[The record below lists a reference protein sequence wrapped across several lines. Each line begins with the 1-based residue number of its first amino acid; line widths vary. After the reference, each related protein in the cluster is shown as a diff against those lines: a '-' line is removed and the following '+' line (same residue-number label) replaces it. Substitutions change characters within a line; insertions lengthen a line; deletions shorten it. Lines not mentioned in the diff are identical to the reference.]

1 MWPSL
6 FHATLSHDKTAHNVD
21 ISQRYLMTILVLML
35 FIAGTNSDQIDE
47 DYEPKRSLLPSPTSS
62 SLLVCT
68 LMDGSIISL
77 QAKSGEVVSFFST
90 GRELVTADASSSG
103 RIVVPDLQG
112 NLYWHKT
119 MQLLPATIAEIL
131 KSPLQTCLSDYDTIN
146 VGDECGIITGTKLT
160 SLYGLDASTGSL
172 LWTTHTRSSPQ
183 NSSKVVVL
191 QRDDFFVQ
199 QISTATGYQLWNVT
213 LGEFSAL
220 DFSNNPEATNK
231 AYLSGE
237 NDFLKRIE
245 GSKEEEKHDENEDD
259 QVMPFIS
266 FDSQGQVLTVL
277 DPHNHQILWRRQF
290 PKVISRVYGLHEGK
304 WMPLE
309 IFQEPLTIGESD
321 WESDIVPVL
330 LPATP
335 NSGDINTELLFRQKL
350 AQLMWQDKSLTL
362 YQDFVFHKPQL
373 LPANPMSKKDNEQSF
388 VIPND
393 GNSYHESFPSDPDN
407 LSTIPILSPD
417 IVPPSGGLFLSWT
430 ILASL
435 ALSLICATVVIIWLY
450 ERKKKKWLATPT
462 LTAQDGKQY
471 IPRLELERNASV
483 NPLDLSQSS
492 RSSMVRRSLSLPLI
506 SREKPSETKDGDEK
520 LCSSSTENAHER
532 PAEKKLNH
540 EVFPL
545 QQQQQLIA
553 TDAEP
558 SNLNGIPLVRYSRY
572 RAEFKEVSVLGK
584 GGFGSVFVCE
594 NVLDGRK
601 YAVKKIAI
609 QICDDPLLTRDRLEK
624 VLREVKILALLDHP
638 NIVRYYTAWLEVEE
652 DKEERR
658 EQNESFDDEYYLTN
672 QKFLSKCYSS
682 SLLLNNKSERQ
693 SQRGKA
699 PLKEKADNPLGWNN
713 FLHDISQTSFSK
725 RESLESLEEYGFHF
739 ERSEGEQLQKVEVQ
753 NKPLRFQTVDEASSS
768 EYDSSSDSDLSS
780 NKTTAVASKSNRGV
794 TVKHILYIQMQLCS
808 QKTLADFLSDPDAR
822 KGDSSTKCAVDIP
835 YALKIFHQ
843 VAQGV
848 KYVHSRDLIHRDL
861 KPNNCFVDDSG
872 IVKVGDFGLSREA
885 NNEMDVSLLG
895 NEEFCNI
902 EGGDN
907 TAGVGTRSYASP
919 EQMKGSD
926 YDASTDIYSLGFIL
940 FELCYPMYTG
950 MERHIVFANLRKNQF
965 PESWMNGVA
974 QNFPSVHLM
983 LEAMISTAPHVR
995 PSANDV
1001 AHKIENLLGEFTL
1014 LSIDKTFS
1022 DRSSLLLRVEADSS
1036 DGVLHRTMKLIKD
1049 CAPGVK
1055 IEQYGL
1061 RGGENKTI
1069 IEFALSNTETS
1080 RLENILGAMKSCS
1093 EIKRVRE
1100 VSRTSSGRERTPS
1113 MHEP

>member
-1 MWPSL
+1 M
-6 FHATLSHDKTAHNVD
+6 LSHIQTSS
-21 ISQRYLMTILVLML
+21 ILYTSRRFLMTILVLML
-35 FIAGTNSDQIDE
+35 GILGTNSDGNSKN
-47 DYEPKRSLLPSPTSS
+47 YELKRDLLPSPTSS

-77 QAKSGEVVSFFST
+77 HAKTGEVSSFFST
-90 GRELVTADASSSG
+90 GRELVTADASSSR

-131 KSPLQTCLSDYDTIN
+131 KSPLQTCLSEYDTIS

-172 LWTTHTRSSPQ
+172 LWTTHTRSSPR

-220 DFSNNPEATNK
+220 DFSNSHGSNNN
-231 AYLSGE
+231 AYLAGE
-237 NDFLKRIE
+237 NEFPKRIE
-245 GSKEEEKHDENEDD
+245 GSEEQEKDDGEEDD

-266 FDSQGQVLTVL
+266 FDSQGHILTVL
-277 DPHNHQILWRRQF
+277 DPHDHQILWRKQF
-290 PKVISRVYGLHEGK
+290 PKVISRVYGLHQGQ

-309 IFQEPLTIGESD
+309 IFQEPMAIGESD
-321 WESDIVPVL
+321 WESEIVPLL
-330 LPATP
+330 LPPTSKP
-335 NSGDINTELLFRQKL
+335 DDIDVELLFQQKL
-350 AQLMWQDKSLTL
+350 AQMMWQDKSLTL
-362 YQDFVFHKPQL
+362 YNDFLFHNTPL
-373 LPANPMSKKDNEQSF
+373 LPATSSTEKGGKQSLA
-388 VIPND
+388 ISDD
-393 GNSYHESFPSDPDN
+393 GYSYAESIPSDQEKI
-407 LSTIPILSPD
+407 SFIPILPPD
-417 IVPPSGGLFLSWT
+417 IAPPSGGLFLTWS

-435 ALSLICATVVIIWLY
+435 AMFLICFTVILIWLY
-450 ERKKKKWLATPT
+450 ERKKQKWLATPN
-462 LTAQDGKQY
+462 LTAQDNTQH
-471 IPRLELERNASV
+471 IPRLELERNSSV
-483 NPLDLSQSS
+483 NPLDISQSS
-492 RSSMVRRSLSLPLI
+492 KSSMVRRSLSMPLM
-506 SREKPSETKDGDEK
+506 SREKSSDHRDGEEK
-520 LCSSSTENAHER
+520 SSSISTENSHSQSFAKKTNHDA
-532 PAEKKLNH
+532 PA
-540 EVFPL
+540 L
-545 QQQQQLIA
+545 QQQQLME
-553 TDAEP
+553 TSAEP
-558 SNLNGIPLVRYSRY
+558 TNLNGIPLVRYSRY

-601 YAVKKIAI
+601 YAVKKIVI

-652 DKEERR
+652 AKEESS
-658 EQNESFDDEYYLTN
+658 QQKESYDDEYSLMN
-672 QKFLSKCYSS
+672 SKFLSKCYSS
-682 SLLLNNKSERQ
+682 SLLLDNKNERP
-693 SQRGKA
+693 SQRGIV
-699 PLKEKADNPLGWNN
+699 PLKKKGDNPLGWNN
-713 FLHDISQTSFSK
+713 FLHDVSQASFAK

-739 ERSEGEQLQKVEVQ
+739 ERSEGEQIQKGETKGETQ
-753 NKPLRFQTVDEASSS
+753 SKSLKFQIVDEVSSS
-768 EYDSSSDSDLSS
+768 ECDSSSDFDSS
-780 NKTTAVASKSNRGV
+780 STKETANVTKPSKE
-794 TVKHILYIQMQLCS
+794 VKVWHILYIQMQLCS

-822 KGDSSTKCAVDIP
+822 KGDSSSKCDVDIP

-885 NNEMDVSLLG
+885 NNEMDVSLLE
-895 NEEFCNI
+895 NETFCNF

-950 MERHIVFANLRKNQF
+950 MERHIVFSNLRKNQF

-974 QNFPSVHLM
+974 KNFPSVHLM
-983 LEAMISTAPHVR
+983 LEAMLSTVPHVR

-1001 AHKIENLLGEFTL
+1001 AHRIENLLGEFTL

-1036 DGVLHRTMKLIKD
+1036 DGVLHRTIKLIKD
-1049 CAPGVK
+1049 CAPDVK

-1061 RGGENKTI
+1061 RGGENETI

-1080 RLENILGAMKSCS
+1080 GLDNILAAMTSSS

-1100 VSRTSSGRERTPS
+1100 VSRTTPGRERTPS
-1113 MHEP
+1113 MHDP